1 MEKQLLD
8 NVNNLKVIT
17 NKNYGKNLKQ
27 KTKNNMNGALIG
39 GFVGVIIGIASKK
52 NFYITGLIGIV
63 LGRLL
68 ISKILINDTK

>member
-52 NFYITGLIGIV
+52 NFYITGLI
-63 LGRLL
+63 
-68 ISKILINDTK
+68 

>member
-68 ISKILINDTK
+68 ISKILINDNK

>member
-27 KTKNNMNGALIG
+27 KTKNNMNGELIG